1 MASHSYNTTTTTTSI
16 STTSTVSEDV
26 AASSLP
32 EQDLL
37 FQDKDTLNN
46 LKDEDGNPIVPSY
59 VKGSKIW
66 FWDKN
71 DEQWVLQHAVV
82 LGDETIKQGAKGD
95 IGKSAYQSYL
105 DTTDDPFPLS
115 EADWVESLK
124 GKDGINGINGTN
136 GENGQNG
143 ENGDAGQGIQGPKGD
158 PGDSVCEEVDLPPT
172 SGERGKLWIDGV
184 NQIYVTLG

>member
-1 MASHSYNTTTTTTSI
+1 MTSSYNRTPFNDSSDDVQLTS
-16 STTSTVSEDV
+16 
-26 AASSLP
+26 LQ
-32 EQDLL
+32 EQELL
-37 FQDKDTLNN
+37 FQDKETLNN

-71 DEQWVLQHAVV
+71 EEQWVLQHAVV
-82 LGDETIKQGAKGD
+82 LGDETIKQGPQGE

-105 DTTDDPFPLS
+105 DTTEDPFPLS

-124 GKDGINGINGTN
+124 GTDGIDGLDGEDGTN
-136 GENGQNG
+136 GIDG

-158 PGDSVCEEVDLPPT
+158 TGDSICSAVDLPPT